1 MTADP
6 RDLEKTPGSSDG
18 LEVSRSS
25 TQESIRCRS
34 CGTMFEAAEHLE
46 SGPVICPVC
55 RRREADHPRRLQSS
69 DQGF

>member
-1 MTADP
+1 MTEDP
-6 RDLEKTPGSSDG
+6 RDLQKTSGSPDA

-34 CGTMFEAAEHLE
+34 CGTMFEASEHME
-46 SGPVICPVC
+46 PDSVICPVC
-55 RRREADHPRRLQSS
+55 RRRETDQPKRLQSS